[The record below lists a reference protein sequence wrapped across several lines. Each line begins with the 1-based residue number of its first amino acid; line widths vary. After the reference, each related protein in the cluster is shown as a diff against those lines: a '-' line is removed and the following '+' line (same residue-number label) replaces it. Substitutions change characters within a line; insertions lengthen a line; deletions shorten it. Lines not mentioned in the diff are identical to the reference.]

1 MSWAEETS
9 PHDIFKYNIMFSGL
23 RQGALVYVLDK
34 SDKIQVKQGFVESVS
49 APRSM
54 YKTFN
59 PAVTFG
65 TNMQSVVDITL
76 KIDDQK
82 KEFVGIP
89 SNVTIHSY
97 GDYVITESK
106 EGMIQEVDA
115 MLQNSTNIVNS
126 IDKHRQIISSCENI
140 LKELNPVYA
149 REQERDEVIGSL
161 TQKVN
166 SIEGVLTRLESMLAK
181 QENHDNDKEL

>member
-1 MSWAEETS
+1 
-9 PHDIFKYNIMFSGL
+9 
-23 RQGALVYVLDK
+23 
-34 SDKIQVKQGFVESVS
+34 
-49 APRSM
+49 M

-65 TNMQSVVDITL
+65 TNMQSVVDIAL

-82 KEFVGIP
+82 KEFIGVP
-89 SNVTIHSY
+89 SNTSIHSY

-115 MLQNSTNIVNS
+115 MLQNSVGIVNS
-126 IDKHRQIISSCENI
+126 VDKHKDIINSCEHI
-140 LKELNPVYA
+140 LKDLNPVYA

-181 QENHDNDKEL
+181 QDNNDNKEL